1 MRKKYLIALA
11 ITCIL
16 CITGCSN
23 SSSNVENYLKSGTPI
38 DSKAKDIMPDLE
50 DLPEYENI
58 EYKYTEKPMLIF
70 KSHSVALIVSYDD
83 DTFESE
89 KEKLGEQYT
98 FLDKKISSYADK
110 SKYFIPEYEFS
121 VQSYTFRVIDKE
133 GISNTEFPKYFGMIG
148 VSEEKKSIAYL
159 YFYDEDLDYIEDE
172 NEKNP
177 MANFVKEY
185 FKYNF

>member
-1 MRKKYLIALA
+1 MRKKYLIVLA
-11 ITCIL
+11 ITCIF

-23 SSSNVENYLKSGTPI
+23 SSSNIENYLKSGTPI
-38 DSKAKDIMPDLE
+38 DSKAKEIMPSLE
-50 DLPEYENI
+50 DLPKYEDI
-58 EYKYTEKPMLIF
+58 EYKYTEKSMLIL
-70 KSHSVALIVSYDD
+70 KSHSVALSVSYDY

-89 KEKLGEQYT
+89 KEKLDEQYT
-98 FLDKKISSYADK
+98 FLDKKISSDFDK
-110 SKYFIPEYEFS
+110 SKYYIPEYEFS
-121 VQSYTFRVIDKE
+121 VQSYTFRVIDKKNT
-133 GISNTEFPKYFGMIG
+133 SNTEFPKFFGMIG

-159 YFYDEDLDYIEDE
+159 YFYDEDLDYIAEE